1 MGSRIGQL
9 VEARTID
16 HGEGIASFVVTG
28 GIKRASGSTEHFGS
42 LGGLDFAAPGKNPP
56 SRHTMLDEGRVIR
69 PVLKRLLGNRQPNRR
84 EIGPEHSLDPLG
96 PRWSCLSTCRAVS
109 VIDKPSIIG

>member
-9 VEARTID
+9 VETRPID
-16 HGEGIASFVVTG
+16 HVEGIASCVITG
-28 GIKRASGSTEHFGS
+28 IIKRASGSTEHFGF
-42 LGGLDFAAPGKNPP
+42 LGGLDFAVPGKKPTY
-56 SRHTMLDEGRVIR
+56 RHTMLDEGRVIR
-69 PVLKRLLGNRQPNRR
+69 PVLKRLLGNRQSNRR

-96 PRWSCLSTCRAVS
+96 PRWSCLSPCRAVS